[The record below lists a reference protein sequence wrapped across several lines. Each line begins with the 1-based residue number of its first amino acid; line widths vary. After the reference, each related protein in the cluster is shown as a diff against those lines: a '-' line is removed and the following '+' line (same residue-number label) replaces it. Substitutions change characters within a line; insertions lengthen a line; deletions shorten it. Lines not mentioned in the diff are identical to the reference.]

1 MKMVVLRGAEAVN
14 IVIRREKAKSLEI
27 VFMNKWE
34 LMGIMGGMGEMGV
47 DGNYA
52 MRTGEAGEAAMTSL
66 HTEQFF
72 IWGRKIFGVPGG
84 AF

>member
-34 LMGIMGGMGEMGV
+34 LMGIMGGMGI

-72 IWGRKIFGVPGG
+72 IRGRRIFGVPGG

>member
-1 MKMVVLRGAEAVN
+1 MKMVVLRGAEAEN

-34 LMGIMGGMGEMGV
+34 LMGIMGGMGI

-52 MRTGEAGEAAMTSL
+52 MRTGEAAMTSL

-72 IWGRKIFGVPGG
+72 IW
-84 AF
+84 

>member
-1 MKMVVLRGAEAVN
+1 MKMVVLRGAEAEN

-34 LMGIMGGMGEMGV
+34 LMGIMGGMGI

-52 MRTGEAGEAAMTSL
+52 MRTGEAAMTSL
-66 HTEQFF
+66 NTEQFF
-72 IWGRKIFGVPGG
+72 IW
-84 AF
+84 

>member
-14 IVIRREKAKSLEI
+14 IVIRREKAKSLEK

-34 LMGIMGGMGEMGV
+34 LMGIMGGMGEMGA

-52 MRTGEAGEAAMTSL
+52 MRIGEAAMTSL

-72 IWGRKIFGVPGG
+72 IWGRRIFGAPGG

>member
-1 MKMVVLRGAEAVN
+1 
-14 IVIRREKAKSLEI
+14 
-27 VFMNKWE
+27 MNKWE
-34 LMGIMGGMGEMGV
+34 LMGEMGAMGV

-72 IWGRKIFGVPGG
+72 IW
-84 AF
+84 

>member
-1 MKMVVLRGAEAVN
+1 
-14 IVIRREKAKSLEI
+14 
-27 VFMNKWE
+27 
-34 LMGIMGGMGEMGV
+34 MGIMGGMGEMGV

>member
-1 MKMVVLRGAEAVN
+1 
-14 IVIRREKAKSLEI
+14 
-27 VFMNKWE
+27 
-34 LMGIMGGMGEMGV
+34 MGIMGGMGEMGV

-52 MRTGEAGEAAMTSL
+52 MRTGEAAMTSL

-72 IWGRKIFGVPGG
+72 IWGRRIFGVPGG